1 MEYTGERFV
10 PEQQG
15 NIELEH
21 LHRYLCAA
29 ELSAQ
34 KDVLDIASG
43 EGYGSSILARLARS
57 VIGVDISEEAVR
69 HAQQKYRDQNLEYRA
84 GSAAQIP
91 LADASVDL
99 VVSFETIEHHD
110 QHEAMMSEIK
120 RVLRPGGLLVMSSP
134 DKRVYSDIPGFSNPY
149 HVKELTRG
157 EFELL
162 MKTWFANVS
171 MYGQRIVYGS
181 ALLAEEGGQVVSFAK
196 EHGEVKRSVGL
207 VDPMYL
213 IVVASDSELPKLSSG
228 VFEARIDEADIVVEL
243 HRVIK
248 ARDQEIFEFREGRN
262 SLEAMFA
269 QVRRAEEEARELLSK
284 REAALHGAEATLRD
298 QCEQLQKNQELLEA
312 SRCRENARQSQ
323 LVNLNSE
330 NKALQASVSQL
341 GATVAQLNAT
351 VHAYRSSFSW
361 RATAPLRVTTRL
373 LRKIKRV
380 ALIPYQMFHSSS
392 RPGFLPARELEVVD
406 GGYISTGDDPQFAIL
421 PGWNGIS
428 PGWALLTIDVTT
440 GEENLRPILYAFA
453 GEDGGQVFAYPIS
466 GYVKGCEKRLIVL
479 PAGVRSLRFDP
490 TDRKGVRLQV
500 NQLSVRNLGKLALVR
515 EGYAALDGVKRKNLM
530 KALFQGDVRTAKE
543 LVRNGIVGKYD
554 KGEYSAW
561 VELYD
566 TLTEQDINR
575 LRVLSDDLLKKPLIS
590 IVMPVYNPR
599 PKYLRK
605 ALDSVLAQ
613 TYTHWELCIADDAST
628 NPEVRQV
635 LEEYIQKD
643 SRVKVVFREV
653 NGHISAASNSALER
667 VAGEFTALMDHDDAL
682 PPHALYLVAEE
693 INSHPDVDLIYTDED
708 KVDEND
714 RRHDP
719 HFKTDWNRELFY
731 SQNFVAHMGVYRTSI
746 VRKIEGFRVGFE
758 GSQDY
763 DFVLRFLLH
772 TKADRIRHIPHVLY
786 HWRIFPGVTSFSTD
800 NPDASV
806 ETARR
811 ALVEYFEKVEPTAEV
826 VPIRQ
831 FPGWWRIKRQPP
843 AVLPRVSLIVPTRDR
858 LEVLETAISGLL
870 RETDY
875 PNLEVIIVDNDS
887 AEPSTLAFFDTV
899 KKDPRVHVLRVSGA
913 FNFSA
918 LNNRAAEIATGTV
931 LGFIN
936 NDIEVI
942 HADWLMELVTQVSQA
957 NVGAAGAKLY
967 YANDR
972 IQHAGVVMGL
982 YGVAAHGHR
991 HFPRNTIGYFG
1002 RPMLVQNTS
1011 AVTAAC
1017 MVVPKAVFDEVGGYD
1032 EINLTV
1038 GYNDVDLCLKIRAAG
1053 YDVVFTPFAELY
1065 HLESVSRGENLTA
1078 AQIERDARER
1088 AYMLSRWRNEIAHD
1102 PFYSPNLTNKAED
1115 YSLAFPPRTPKS
1127 WKNTQG

>member
-29 ELSAQ
+29 ELSSQ

-43 EGYGSSILARLARS
+43 EGYGSSILARMARS
-57 VIGVDISEEAVR
+57 VVGVDISEGAIR
-69 HAQQKYRDQNLEYRA
+69 HAQQKYRRQNLEYRV

-134 DKRVYSDIPGFSNPY
+134 DKRVYSEIPGFSNPY

-157 EFELL
+157 EFESL
-162 MKTWFANVS
+162 MKASFANVS

-181 ALLAEEGGQVVSFAK
+181 ALLAEEGGQIVSFAK
-196 EHGEVKRSVGL
+196 DQGEVKRGVGL

-213 IVVASDSELPKLSSG
+213 IAVASDSELPKLNSG

-243 HRVIK
+243 NRVIK
-248 ARDQEIFEFREGRN
+248 ARDHEIFEFREGRT
-262 SLEAMFA
+262 SLEAMFT
-269 QVRRAEEEARELLSK
+269 QVRRAEEEARELASK
-284 REAALHGAEATLRD
+284 REVALRD
-298 QCEQLQKNQELLEA
+298 QHEQLQNSYELLEA
-312 SRCRENARQSQ
+312 SRHREIASQSQ
-323 LVNLNSE
+323 LTNLKSE
-330 NKALQASVSQL
+330 KKDLQASVSQL
-341 GATVAQLNAT
+341 GASVAQLNAT
-351 VHAYRSSFSW
+351 VQAYRNSFSW
-361 RATAPLRVTTRL
+361 RVTAPLRVVTRF

-380 ALIPYQMFHSSS
+380 ALIPYRMYRTSS
-392 RPGFLPARELEVVD
+392 RPTFMPARDIEVVD
-406 GGYISTGDDPQFAIL
+406 GGYVSTGDDPQFAIL
-421 PGWNGIS
+421 PDWRGIN
-428 PGWALLTIDVTT
+428 PGWALLTMDVTT
-440 GEENLRPILYAFA
+440 GEETPRPILYAFA
-453 GEDGGQVFAYPIS
+453 GDDGAQVFTYPIS
-466 GYVKGCEKRLIVL
+466 GYMKGSEKRLIVL

-490 TDRKGVRLQV
+490 TDKKGVRLQI
-500 NQLSVRNLGKLALVR
+500 NHLSVRNLGKLALIG
-515 EGYAALDGVKRKNLM
+515 EGYAALDGAKRRSLLN
-530 KALFQGDVRTAKE
+530 ALLRGDVRTAKVI
-543 LVRNGIVGKYD
+543 VRNGVVGRYD
-554 KGEYSAW
+554 KGEYGAW

-566 TLTEQDINR
+566 TLTEQDIAR
-575 LRVLSDDLLKKPLIS
+575 LRVLGEKLSTKPLIS

-605 ALDSVLAQ
+605 ALDSVLGQ
-613 TYTHWELCIADDAST
+613 TYAHWELCIADDAST
-628 NPEVRQV
+628 NPEVRQILV
-635 LEEYIQKD
+635 EYAEKD

-667 VAGEFTALMDHDDAL
+667 VTGEFIALMDHDDAL

-693 INSHPDVDLIYTDED
+693 INSHPDADLIYTDED
-708 KVDEND
+708 KVDEQD

-772 TKADRIRHIPHVLY
+772 TNADRIRHIPHVLY

-811 ALVEYFEKVEPTAEV
+811 ALTEYFQKVEPTAGV

-858 LEVLETAISGLL
+858 LEVLEVAINGLL

-887 AEPSTLAFFDTV
+887 VDPSTLAFFDSV
-899 KKDPRVHVLRVSGA
+899 KKDPRVQVLRVSGA

-918 LNNRAAEIATGTV
+918 LNNRAAEVATGTV

-942 HADWLMELVTQVSQA
+942 HADWLMELVTQVCQP

-967 YANDR
+967 YANDT

-1032 EINLTV
+1032 EVNLTV
-1038 GYNDVDLCLKIRAAG
+1038 GYNDVDLCLKIRTAG
-1053 YDVVFTPFAELY
+1053 YDIVFTPFAELY
-1065 HLESVSRGENLTA
+1065 HLESVSRGENLTV

-1088 AYMLSRWRNEIAHD
+1088 EYMLSRWRDEIVYD
-1102 PFYSPNLTNKAED
+1102 PFYSPNLTNTAED
-1115 YSLAFPPRTPKS
+1115 YSLAFPPRMPKS
-1127 WKNTQG
+1127 WKNAQG